1 MRTKK
6 QYPIGPGLKGLL
18 DKILTDPRWDL
29 KFIGMQVIIEGLALA
44 AFNASKESSR
54 DPVYKQMIEYIIR
67 DEARHVTFGINY
79 LHEFVKTLSEEEV
92 MDRAKFALEA
102 CTVSRNRLRPF
113 EVWKEYG
120 LDLVQTEEYTKENL
134 FQTQFQEVL
143 FSRIMPNLK
152 KIGLLPDEVVP
163 GYEKLGVMK
172 YSEASSDYELN
183 WEELSK
189 PLERKVANL

>member
-1 MRTKK
+1 MER
-6 QYPIGPGLKGLL
+6 IWF
-18 DKILTDPRWDL
+18 R
-29 KFIGMQVIIEGLALA
+29 
-44 AFNASKESSR
+44 
-54 DPVYKQMIEYIIR
+54 
-67 DEARHVTFGINY
+67 
-79 LHEFVKTLSEEEV
+79 LS
-92 MDRAKFALEA
+92 
-102 CTVSRNRLRPF
+102 TNRRIY
-113 EVWKEYG
+113 EREYG

-143 FSRIMPNLK
+143 FSRIIPNLK

-189 PLERKVANL
+189 PLERKVATV